1 MDTSAV
7 NRVRGGLSRVLR
19 PAGLLLF
26 LLTEVLLAEGGSL
39 SAAVALAATAAAG
52 TALVACSVISARCA
66 TPVPRTRVRTAMRDR
81 EKRTAFLP
89 QRDPDAQGRRRPR
102 APGRALLTAA

>member
-1 MDTSAV
+1 MDTSAM

-39 SAAVALAATAAAG
+39 SAAVALAATAAHA
-52 TALVACSVISARCA
+52 APRSPPARSSAPAAPPRCPAPGCAPPCA
-66 TPVPRTRVRTAMRDR
+66 TGRSAPRSSRNGTLTPRGAAAP
-81 EKRTAFLP
+81 E
-89 QRDPDAQGRRRPR
+89 PR
-102 APGRALLTAA
+102 ATPS